1 MGGSVACKKAV
12 CVPITSNASSV
23 KADQYPG
30 RSKPKP
36 YRRYHSSNSE
46 MLDRILVAQPVA
58 DGRIRLI
65 APIADCVRQADTVV
79 RIDRYGRNACVLRRN
94 LCHASAGFLT
104 VNNFDRQTL
113 PNSSHLVQIPD
124 HLFFH
129 IGCFITGGSLVFLCP
144 ITNPSSPIRV
154 SFMGFA
160 ARRGCSETDCGGR
173 RVTEG
178 DRVNNRIFRPISS
191 PSQTCF

>member
-1 MGGSVACKKAV
+1 
-12 CVPITSNASSV
+12 
-23 KADQYPG
+23 
-30 RSKPKP
+30 
-36 YRRYHSSNSE
+36 

-129 IGCFITGGSLVFLCP
+129 IGCSGNGRKSCFSLSDNESVFP
-144 ITNPSSPIRV
+144 DTRV
-154 SFMGFA
+154 LHGFCSQA
-160 ARRGCSETDCGGR
+160 GLLRNGLRRP
-173 RVTEG
+173 EG
-178 DRVNNRIFRPISS
+178 D
-191 PSQTCF
+191 